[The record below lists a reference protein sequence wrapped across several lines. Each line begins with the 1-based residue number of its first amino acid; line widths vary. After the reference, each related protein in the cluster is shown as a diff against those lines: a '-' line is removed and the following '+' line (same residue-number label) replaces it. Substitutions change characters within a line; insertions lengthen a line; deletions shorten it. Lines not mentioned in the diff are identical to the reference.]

1 MSLYWA
7 VMSQVTIGVLLLR
20 ERRERTLGASQSL
33 VALRGSFTQKELPN
47 LAL

>member
-7 VMSQVTIGVLLLR
+7 VMSQVTLLLLR
-20 ERRERTLGASQSL
+20 ERREGTLGASQSL